1 MNSTSGGLTE
11 VLLLVNSNASQFSW
25 NVPFD
30 TLHPQQIVVSSPGVY
45 MVYGTNDFGCSATD
59 SLSING
65 VDCNAEVP
73 NVITPNGDGINDVL
87 HIADAALHPFNKLI
101 VLNRW
106 GYVLFEAAPYLNNY
120 SPTDLVDG
128 TYFYMYYPN
137 VLQKPL
143 LLKQGFFM
151 LFGE

>member
-1 MNSTSGGLTE
+1 
-11 VLLLVNSNASQFSW
+11 
-25 NVPFD
+25 
-30 TLHPQQIVVSSPGVY
+30 
-45 MVYGTNDFGCSATD
+45 
-59 SLSING
+59 
-65 VDCNAEVP
+65 
-73 NVITPNGDGINDVL
+73 
-87 HIADAALHPFNKLI
+87 
-101 VLNRW
+101 
-106 GYVLFEAAPYLNNY
+106 VLFEAAPYLNNY